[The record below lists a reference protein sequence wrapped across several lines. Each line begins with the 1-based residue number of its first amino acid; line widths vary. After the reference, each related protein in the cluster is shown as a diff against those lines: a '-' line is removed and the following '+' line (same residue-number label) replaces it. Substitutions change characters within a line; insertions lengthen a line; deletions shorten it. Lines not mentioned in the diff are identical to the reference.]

1 MVYESGFT
9 TRRTYSSRPVTTSY
23 AVTTPRLDLCT
34 DRPGSHRSRASSDY
48 SYTSKSSVEKSS
60 YDSSNPHSYRPERST
75 YTSTVEKTSRS
86 GPGGSYNYSTER
98 TSTTGAGPGGY
109 SYSSTTSG
117 NLPGGTKYRHFS
129 YHV

>member
-9 TRRTYSSRPVTTSY
+9 TRRTYTSRPVTTSY

-34 DRPGSHRSRASSDY
+34 SQPGSHRSRASSDY

-60 YDSSNPHSYRPERST
+60 YDSSNPYSRPERST
-75 YTSTVEKTSRS
+75 YTSTVEKSSRN
-86 GPGGSYNYSTER
+86 GPGGYNYSTER